1 MSKTGVIAIIINQG
15 YDTKGIER
23 IFLYDGTGKTL
34 EIQWNLTKADIL

>member
-23 IFLYDGTGKTL
+23 IFLYDRTGNKMFQI
-34 EIQWNLTKADIL
+34 IQSL